1 MGRAAGAAPPGADDA
16 ARPPSSTRTCCPA
29 HRTAEP
35 VPRLRRVPP
44 GRSGRLWLQ
53 HRLAVAGRGAALLD
67 QKLRILRAEV
77 RRATLAA
84 EDTAQAWTAA
94 AEEAERWLVRASLL
108 GGERA
113 ARLASDGVEAQ
124 VEVAWASTMGVRH
137 PRGATCVLP
146 PPADLPMGGAALVR
160 PGRPTCGRS
169 TRRCSTRSPRPPYAC
184 SGRGG
189 RDPPAAP
196 RDRGRAGCRCWRARC
211 GPPSSGSRSRSTP
224 TGCGSV
230 GPGPSRS
237 SPSPATSD
245 DRHQRQGGQIAPM
258 LLAT

>member
-1 MGRAAGAAPPGADDA
+1 M
-16 ARPPSSTRTCCPA
+16 
-29 HRTAEP
+29 
-35 VPRLRRVPP
+35 PRLRRVPP

-124 VEVAWASTMGVRH
+124 VEVVWASTMGVRH

-146 PPADLPMGGAALVR
+146 PPADLPMGGAALVQAR
-160 PGRPTCGRS
+160 AAHLRAVDAAVQHAVAAAAVRLLRAEEVA
-169 TRRCSTRSPRPPYAC
+169 TRRRLRAIEERWLPLLESTLRATELGLEEQEHADGVRLRWARSVAEQPF
-184 SGRGG
+184 
-189 RDPPAAP
+189 
-196 RDRGRAGCRCWRARC
+196 
-211 GPPSSGSRSRSTP
+211 
-224 TGCGSV
+224 TG
-230 GPGPSRS
+230 
-237 SPSPATSD
+237 D
-245 DRHQRQGGQIAPM
+245 
-258 LLAT
+258 L